1 MDPRRLSGAEWIA
14 GIGAVLL
21 LVSLFLPW
29 YFISDVHATAWE
41 TMAVN
46 DVLIM
51 IAAAFTLTAV
61 VWDGSSRAEGR
72 SVVGYGLASA
82 PALLALIL
90 VVWRMLDPAPDAD
103 VSLGPG
109 AWLGLTGALAM
120 FGGVMYSMRDQG
132 PARRNAE
139 IERAVAAAEMEHAE
153 LLPLGQNS
161 EPSDPAERG
170 S

>member
-1 MDPRRLSGAEWIA
+1 ML
-14 GIGAVLL
+14 V
-21 LVSLFLPW
+21 VSLFLPW

-41 TMAVN
+41 TMAIN

-61 VWDGSSRAEGR
+61 VWDGSSRAAGR

-109 AWLGLTGALAM
+109 AWLGLAGALAM
-120 FGGVMYSMRDQG
+120 FGGVMFAMRDQG
-132 PARRNAE
+132 PARRNPE
-139 IERAVAAAEMEHAE
+139 TERAVAAAEMKNAE
-153 LLPLGQNS
+153 LLPLGEERAQTGG
-161 EPSDPAERG
+161 AERG